1 MSDSVTPALPALDL
15 TLEQKRRLL
24 AILPTYP
31 DKGNG
36 RPRADMARVFLGIL
50 WVLVSGA
57 RWEDLDKRRFASR
70 RVPPGRCQRSFAE
83 WVNTGVFEKALL
95 TLARAMEDEGLLKLH
110 ESFLDGTFVEA
121 KKGVKRSV

>member
-1 MSDSVTPALPALDL
+1 MDDSKPRALPALDL
-15 TLEQKRRLL
+15 TLEQKQRLL
-24 AILPTYP
+24 ALLPTYP

-36 RPRADMARVFLGIL
+36 RPRADTAQVFLGIL

-83 WVNTGVFEKALL
+83 WVKTGVFERALL
-95 TLARAMEDEGLLKLH
+95 TLAREMEDEGVLQLH
-110 ESFLDGTFVEA
+110 ERFIDGTFVEA

>member
-1 MSDSVTPALPALDL
+1 MDDSKPRALPALDL
-15 TLEQKRRLL
+15 TLEQKQRLL
-24 AILPTYP
+24 ALLPTYP

-36 RPRADMARVFLGIL
+36 RPRADTAQVFLGIL

-83 WVNTGVFEKALL
+83 WVKTGVFEKALL
-95 TLARAMEDEGLLKLH
+95 TLARQREDEGLLQLH
-110 ESFLDGTFVEA
+110 ERFIDGTFVEA

>member
-24 AILPTYP
+24 ATLPTYP

-70 RVPPGRCQRSFAE
+70 QTCQRSFAE
-83 WVNTGVFEKALL
+83 WVKTGVFEKALL
-95 TLARAMEDEGLLKLH
+95 ALARQREDEGVLQLH
-110 ESFLDGTFVEA
+110 ERFIDGTFVEA